1 MCGIAGF
8 EARDANDEVVAA
20 RLIDALRS
28 RGPDAQTSITRSGMH
43 LVQTRLAVIDL
54 SDRVRYPIPNED
66 ETVWLLFNG
75 EIYNHRDLTRELT
88 NRGHT

>member
-8 EARDANDEVVAA
+8 EARDDDHDEAVAA

-28 RGPDAQTSITRSGMH
+28 RGPDAQTSMARSGMH

-54 SDRVRYPIPNED
+54 SDRVHYPIPNED

-75 EIYNHRDLTRELT
+75 EIYN
-88 NRGHT
+88 